1 MEEEIL
7 AEESLPESGQ
17 LHEILLVLD
26 KEEKKISAVT
36 GIDKDGQLKKAD
48 VEKKNQGEFMRV
60 DMHGDVLTNFFSN
73 FFRQLKDPTRFS
85 FFKVPLKSA
94 FGMANKMQ
102 EHINSP
108 TKEGEDLMGK
118 YQVTETQEHQQ
129 KKENTMETTAVTPQT
144 NAAVPTEKAPSQQ
157 YRFKPEQIDWQTIS
171 NLGLS
176 REKLEEKNLLEPLLK
191 GYKTNIVVPVNVNL
205 GTCILSGE
213 GRLSLQEKDGKV
225 VMAIHGIRKEP
236 NLNTQFFGHQFT
248 DEDKSNLRTTGNM
261 GRIVDLTNPKTGES
275 IPSIISVDRLTNEL
289 VAYRSDWIK
298 IPNELK
304 GVVLSEDQKKTLQE
318 GRPLFVEGM
327 TSSNGEKFDAN
338 VQFNADK
345 RYVEFLFDRSQN
357 NHLSQGLNGEIQ
369 QASKVFRGKELDDKQ
384 FEKLQ
389 EGKTVYVTGLIDKK
403 GEEYE
408 GYITYNKENGRTSFS
423 FKDPNMLRDKI
434 QPTQAHKTQ
443 VAVNSDGKTNEATS
457 KIQEPLKPGQQT
469 PKDTNQKQKQE
480 KSEKPETPSKS
491 RGRKM

>member
-1 MEEEIL
+1 MEEEIV
-7 AEESLPESGQ
+7 EKESLPSTGQ

-36 GIDKDGQLKKAD
+36 GIDKDGQIKKVD
-48 VEKKNQGEFMRV
+48 VEKKNQGDFMRI
-60 DMHGDVLTNFFSN
+60 DMHGDILTNFFSN

-94 FGMANKMQ
+94 IETAKKMQ
-102 EHINSP
+102 EHLNSP
-108 TKEGEDLMGK
+108 TKEGEELMGK
-118 YQVTETQEHQQ
+118 YQVKDKQENQQ
-129 KKENTMETTAVTPQT
+129 KKEKTMETTEVKPQA
-144 NAAVPTEKAPSQQ
+144 NAEAPTEKAAPQE
-157 YRFKPEQIDWQTIS
+157 YRFKPEQIDWETIS

-176 REKLEEKNLLEPLLK
+176 KEKLEEKNLLEPLLK
-191 GYKTNIVVPVNVNL
+191 GFKTNILVPVNVNL

-213 GRLSLQEKDGKV
+213 GRLSLQEKNGKV

-236 NLNTQFFGHQFT
+236 NLNTQFFGHGFT
-248 DEDKSNLRTTGNM
+248 EEDKSNLRTTGNM

-318 GRPLFVEGM
+318 GKPLFVEGM

-345 RYVEFLFDRSQN
+345 RYVEFLFDRNQN
-357 NHLSQGLNGEIQ
+357 NQLSQGQTEGIQ
-369 QASKVFRGKELDDKQ
+369 EASKFFRGKELDDKQ
-384 FEKLQ
+384 FQKLQ

-403 GEEYE
+403 GEEYK
-408 GYITYNKENGRTSFS
+408 GYITYNKENGKTMFS
-423 FKDPNMLRDKI
+423 FKDPNALKDKV
-434 QPTQAHKTQ
+434 QPAPAHTTQ

-457 KIQEPLKPGQQT
+457 KVQEPLKPGQQT
-469 PKDTNQKQKQE
+469 PKNTKQQKDQ
-480 KSEKPETPSKS
+480 KPETPTQAK
-491 RGRKM
+491 GRRR